1 MGKAKL
7 PGVETEF
14 EQVPLD
20 LAKRIAERETTLSRS
35 GRATCA
41 VCGMPVKLEECKTDE
56 DGEAVHGACYLTK
69 IAAAKT
75 ANSRG
80 R

>member
-7 PGVETEF
+7 RSVATEF
-14 EQVPLD
+14 EQVPLE
-20 LAKRIAERETTLSRS
+20 LAKRVAERETPLSRL

-56 DGEAVHGACYLTK
+56 DGEAVHAACYVAK

-80 R
+80 